1 MWRTCI
7 IPQGI
12 RSVLLLRFNSDLL
25 NAYSDEAIWGVMEA
39 GSVESVQEG
48 RREAAGEQSA
58 DDVRDWVAGAQGV
71 DCSNDKRFAIIV
83 C

>member
-58 DDVRDWVAGAQGV
+58 DDVRDWVSTQGE
-71 DCSNDKRFAIIV
+71 DRGNYKTFAIIV